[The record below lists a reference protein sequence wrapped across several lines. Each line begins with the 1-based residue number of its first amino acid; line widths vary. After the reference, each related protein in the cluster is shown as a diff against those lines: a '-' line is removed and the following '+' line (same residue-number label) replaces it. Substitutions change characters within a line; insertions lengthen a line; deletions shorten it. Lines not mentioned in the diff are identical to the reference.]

1 MELELLIVSVVAGF
15 IGYKLVSFLIE
26 RVFPNDVSN
35 AHEDKGPYGTGGGER
50 SNSGEEDCW
59 HILGVN
65 PEVSAED
72 LQYAYRALITKY
84 HPDKV
89 EALGDEFKEIA
100 KIKTQQINAA
110 FDEAK
115 RLRDFK

>member
-26 RVFPNDVSN
+26 RIFRKDVPNF
-35 AHEDKGPYGTGGGER
+35 HEDKGPFDTGGER
-50 SNSGEEDCW
+50 SDSSQEDCW
-59 HILGVN
+59 HILGVS
-65 PEVSAED
+65 PDVSAED
-72 LQYAYRALITKY
+72 LQYAYRALIRKY

-89 EALGDEFKEIA
+89 ETLGDEFKEIA

-110 FDEAK
+110 LDEAK
-115 RLRDFK
+115 RLRGFR